1 MIIEA
6 VGTVFKRK
14 QETNP
19 DTRYLIE
26 KTDIRFFWGTF
37 IVHSYS
43 MLSCYLYWHV
53 SSAGCS
59 FVLCCVNV
67 LTHAK
72 TFYHFIINNTG
83 IDMLGSYYIF
93 TFIWKKRIVL
103 WYYCYIT
110 SYTVLGRIL
119 KIIVNQWHILL
130 WYQFHIEYLNIVLT
144 VISD

>member
-93 TFIWKKRIVL
+93 TYIWRKRIV
-103 WYYCYIT
+103 YD
-110 SYTVLGRIL
+110 
-119 KIIVNQWHILL
+119 IIVIS
-130 WYQFHIEYLNIVLT
+130 YLVRHGSWKNLENYCESVTYSTL
-144 VISD
+144 ISISYWIFEHSFNRD